1 MHLRNLVR
9 FSVHWWH
16 KVFAY
21 MWSSWPSGTFFQL
34 ILFIA
39 AKLERKRR
47 RNKQKRLRKK
57 EKKKE
62 QQKTKTALGKEEL
75 IFGMS
80 NVGRTG
86 YSFLCGGIAHDLIS
100 MKFSPILFMR
110 LKTKGKDVIGINVL
124 PRKKK
129 EMEYLVRPILV
140 ECGLSVHMRTSFFMS
155 AENSVLFYLKQKGFH
170 FDIVVCFFA
179 ANYYFG
185 NNKKIQHVNVTVCS
199 RNFSNFWMR
208 LKGLW
213 GIMPIEETVILFYQG
228 EIWGG

>member
-1 MHLRNLVR
+1 M
-9 FSVHWWH
+9 
-16 KVFAY
+16 
-21 MWSSWPSGTFFQL
+21 
-34 ILFIA
+34 FIA

-62 QQKTKTALGKEEL
+62 QQKKKTALGKEEL

-86 YSFLCGGIAHDLIS
+86 YPFLCGGIAHDLIS

-129 EMEYLVRPILV
+129 RNGVTGAPYTS
-140 ECGLSVHMRTSFFMS
+140 GMRLICAYENKLFLCQPKTVSFF
-155 AENSVLFYLKQKGFH
+155 
-170 FDIVVCFFA
+170 I
-179 ANYYFG
+179 
-185 NNKKIQHVNVTVCS
+185 
-199 RNFSNFWMR
+199 
-208 LKGLW
+208 
-213 GIMPIEETVILFYQG
+213 
-228 EIWGG
+228 

>member
-39 AKLERKRR
+39 AKLEKKRR

-62 QQKTKTALGKEEL
+62 QKKKKNALGKEEL
-75 IFGMS
+75 IFGMI

-86 YSFLCGGIAHDLIS
+86 YPFLCGGIAHDLIS
-100 MKFSPILFMR
+100 IKFSPILFMR
-110 LKTKGKDVIGINVL
+110 LKTKGKDVIEINVFL
-124 PRKKK
+124 PQQKKWSNWCA
-129 EMEYLVRPILV
+129 L
-140 ECGLSVHMRTSFFMS
+140 HWW
-155 AENSVLFYLKQKGFH
+155 N
-170 FDIVVCFFA
+170 A
-179 ANYYFG
+179 ANLCIWEQASLCQP
-185 NNKKIQHVNVTVCS
+185 KIVA
-199 RNFSNFWMR
+199 FF
-208 LKGLW
+208 
-213 GIMPIEETVILFYQG
+213 I
-228 EIWGG
+228 

>member
-62 QQKTKTALGKEEL
+62 QQKKKTALGKEEL

-86 YSFLCGGIAHDLIS
+86 YPFLCGGIAHDLIS

-129 EMEYLVRPILV
+129 RNGVTGAPYTS
-140 ECGLSVHMRTSFFMS
+140 GMRLIC
-155 AENSVLFYLKQKGFH
+155 AYENKLFYVSRKQCPFLFKAERFSFWHSRLLLCGKLLFRKQQENPARKC
-170 FDIVVCFFA
+170 DGLFA
-179 ANYYFG
+179 
-185 NNKKIQHVNVTVCS
+185 
-199 RNFSNFWMR
+199 
-208 LKGLW
+208 
-213 GIMPIEETVILFYQG
+213 
-228 EIWGG
+228 

>member
-1 MHLRNLVR
+1 MHLRSLVR
-9 FSVHWWH
+9 FSVHWCH

-62 QQKTKTALGKEEL
+62 QQKKKTTLGKEEL
-75 IFGMS
+75 IFGMT

-86 YSFLCGGIAHDLIS
+86 YPFLCGGIAHDLIS

-110 LKTKGKDVIGINVL
+110 FKDKRQGRQL
-124 PRKKK
+124 
-129 EMEYLVRPILV
+129 
-140 ECGLSVHMRTSFFMS
+140 
-155 AENSVLFYLKQKGFH
+155 LFYYSFKIFLSSQQVTPLNV
-170 FDIVVCFFA
+170 ISYSL
-179 ANYYFG
+179 NY
-185 NNKKIQHVNVTVCS
+185 V
-199 RNFSNFWMR
+199 
-208 LKGLW
+208 
-213 GIMPIEETVILFYQG
+213 
-228 EIWGG
+228 